1 MCLDLILSKKGGNN
15 LSSRTAAGH
24 CNRQW
29 VGVGGKLDTE
39 QCRTVEQQ
47 NSRTV
52 EQQYRTIFAATRTM
66 RRKAESCRSEN
77 ARRGHHVLGS
87 PGFLHERQQLVLVF
101 SQKTGSRVGYNLT
114 LHSRVS
120 DALSHLSLWT
130 AAAIRGLLSLP
141 WSLKNAVTVGWW
153 QDGGQAY

>member
-1 MCLDLILSKKGGNN
+1 MSGPDLVQEGREQPELPH
-15 LSSRTAAGH
+15 SRRSLQPTMGRCWRKVGH
-24 CNRQW
+24 GA
-29 VGVGGKLDTE
+29 V
-39 QCRTVEQQ
+39 Q

-101 SQKTGSRVGYNLT
+101 SQKTGSRVDYNLT

-153 QDGGQAY
+153 EDGGQAY